1 MYNWCLN
8 KVKITGKE
16 ENLKKISQIINEILY
31 ENDELEMMES
41 LIGKDSINAEDYY
54 NDVRWHDV
62 EIKYWGVKWNIKYG
76 DCISIDK
83 NEYILLEF
91 QTVWHP
97 KEFGKMLSK
106 KYDVSVTINYLE
118 HEMGLSRLIEIDK
131 NGNILRDKTYQYVW
145 KGLYNYDKSI
155 LFKKI
160 YEFVGDFI
168 KIKNDLGEDYHNDI
182 NEDTDED
189 KQRGFRDN
197 LLSLLNY
204 KK

>member
-62 EIKYWGVKWNIKYG
+62 EIKYWGVKWDIKYG

-97 KEFGKMLSK
+97 KEFSKILSK
-106 KYDVSVTINYLE
+106 KYAVSVTINYLE

-145 KGLYNYDKSI
+145 KGLYNHDKSI

-168 KIKNDLGEDYHNDI
+168 KIKNNLGKDYHKNI
-182 NEDTDED
+182 NEDILN
-189 KQRGFRDN
+189 GFRDN

>member
-1 MYNWCLN
+1 MYDWCLN

-62 EIKYWGVKWNIKYG
+62 EIKYWGVKWDVKYG
-76 DCISIDK
+76 DRTSIDN

-91 QTVWHP
+91 QTIWHP
-97 KEFGKMLSK
+97 TEFSKILSK
-106 KYDVSVTINYLE
+106 KYDVNVTVNYLE
-118 HEMGLSRLIEIDK
+118 HEMGLSRLVEIDN

-168 KIKNDLGEDYHNDI
+168 KIKNDLGKDYHNDI
-182 NEDTDED
+182 NENTDED

>member
-16 ENLKKISQIINEILY
+16 ENLKKISQIINKVLD
-31 ENDELEMMES
+31 ENDELVLMES
-41 LIGKDSINAEDYY
+41 LIGKDSINAKDYY

-62 EIKYWGVKWNIKYG
+62 DIKYWGEKWNIKYG

-97 KEFGKMLSK
+97 KEFSKMLSK

-118 HEMGLSRLIEIDK
+118 HEMGLSRQIEIDK

-168 KIKNDLGEDYHNDI
+168 KIKNHLGEDYHKDI
-182 NEDTDED
+182 NED
-189 KQRGFRDN
+189 KRRGFRDN